1 MRLRSAAWAS
11 SLLLSLLVSSCTRS
25 TPGNTPSSEAQ
36 PTPDTQA
43 QSTPAPAAGE
53 KSEAAPPSTSAK
65 KPVAPKPENPSQP
78 QTAQNEPPAP
88 APAPPPPVILPAGT
102 VIAVRINDSL
112 GSNSSRAGQKFTASV
127 AQPVSSQGRVA
138 IAGGSP
144 ASGIVEGAEQG
155 GKIKGSSQLSLR
167 LTSLTVKGV
176 AYPISTAAFVQQGKG
191 KGGRTAKMGAGG
203 AAAGAVIGGIA
214 GGGKGAAIGAAAG
227 GGAGVAGSA
236 FTGNK
241 ELTIPAETVLQFKLS
256 QPLRLNPEN
265 RQPSSDSQQ
274 E

>member
-1 MRLRSAAWAS
+1 MRLRSAAWAGG
-11 SLLLSLLVSSCTRS
+11 LFLSLLVSSCTRS

-53 KSEAAPPSTSAK
+53 KPEAAPTPPSTTTK
-65 KPVAPKPENPSQP
+65 KPVAPPQNSPQA
-78 QTAQNEPPAP
+78 QTAQKEVP
-88 APAPPPPVILPAGT
+88 APAPPVVLPAGT
-102 VIAVRINDSL
+102 VIAVRINDAV
-112 GSNSSRAGQKFTASV
+112 GSNTSQAGQKFTASV
-127 AQPVSSQGRVA
+127 AQPVSSQGQIA
-138 IAGGSP
+138 IPAGSP
-144 ASGIVEGAEQG
+144 ASGTVEAAEQG

-176 AYPISTAAFVQQGKG
+176 PYSINTGLFVQQGKG
-191 KGGRTAKMGAGG
+191 KGSRTAKLGAGG

-265 RQPSSDSQQ
+265 RAPSSGSQQ